1 MRSDVNVSPTVYA
14 YPMIIKATLETI
26 ETGAIE
32 ETVVEC
38 QDYTSGF
45 EQLRRTVPEGM
56 RLLNV
61 RPQR

>member
-1 MRSDVNVSPTVYA
+1 
-14 YPMIIKATLETI
+14 MIIKATLEHI
-26 ETGAIE
+26 ETGAVE

-38 QDYTSGF
+38 QDYTAGF

-61 RPQR
+61 RPER